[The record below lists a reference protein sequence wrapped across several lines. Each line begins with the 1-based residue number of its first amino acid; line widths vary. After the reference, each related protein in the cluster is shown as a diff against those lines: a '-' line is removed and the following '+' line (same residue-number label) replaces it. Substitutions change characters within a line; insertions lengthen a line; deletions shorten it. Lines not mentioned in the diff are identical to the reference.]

1 MRLKYKFEIAKT
13 ISYVN
18 TQMKIRHDAKHVFLL
33 LKFEKKTFLK
43 FYKEYKNFTQK
54 NRKLFNQKCESFLIK
69 KKVEKLSYELNL
81 FATWKIYSIVFVAQ
95 LEFAIFVKNSYNKS
109 KFDHSDSIQ
118 IKKDI
123 ETEKSY
129 KIEKVIGKKIK
140 KYEKT
145 NRTQYRIQWKK
156 YESEYNE

>member
-81 FATWKIYSIVFVAQ
+81 FAT
-95 LEFAIFVKNSYNKS
+95 
-109 KFDHSDSIQ
+109 
-118 IKKDI
+118 
-123 ETEKSY
+123 
-129 KIEKVIGKKIK
+129 
-140 KYEKT
+140 
-145 NRTQYRIQWKK
+145 
-156 YESEYNE
+156 